1 MILYPLKLQIYFPKS
16 CAGWSHLPS
25 FFLLKH
31 TNIFLPPQAQQW
43 NKAAVPAPRHP
54 QGNSF
59 RIQGTNLF
67 LYVLKHSTQEQENPG
82 GKMKLFT
89 FTLQPNYSLCFLNP
103 CEPNHKIL
111 LNSFP
116 CLTVIH
122 GKVHYNS
129 ILAPSTCRN
138 QPAQLLQTTLIT
150 PDITLIVS
158 SFYADEVPRG

>member
-1 MILYPLKLQIYFPKS
+1 
-16 CAGWSHLPS
+16 
-25 FFLLKH
+25 
-31 TNIFLPPQAQQW
+31 
-43 NKAAVPAPRHP
+43 
-54 QGNSF
+54 
-59 RIQGTNLF
+59 
-67 LYVLKHSTQEQENPG
+67 
-82 GKMKLFT
+82 MKLFT
-89 FTLQPNYSLCFLNP
+89 FTLQSNYGLCYLNP

-158 SFYADEVPRG
+158 SFYADEAPRG